1 MAFIGQ
7 VLNMDLTIITLII
20 SSVGVFATF
29 VNICVTYYW
38 NKRKLKAD
46 LVSQS
51 RIKWLDRVKGYVSTL
66 ITNVTLYRSY
76 VGYIKIINKEQS
88 DGIAHNY
95 ICGENRLD
103 AKEAL
108 DYYVSQLNIIL
119 GKIDVSIESIMLDL
133 SKNEGNK
140 AFREAVTSLGVQ
152 IQDIDALISHEDLQH
167 NLEKINLTI
176 IKTTNDRLRD
186 IATNYFKN
194 EWEKA
199 KKGE

>member
-1 MAFIGQ
+1 MLDLLPIINIG
-7 VLNMDLTIITLII
+7 LTT
-20 SSVGVFATF
+20 
-29 VNICVTYYW
+29 VNIVATITW
-38 NKRKLKAD
+38 NKKKLKAD

-76 VGYIKIINKEQS
+76 VGNIKIIKKETS
-88 DGIAHNY
+88 EGVAHNY
-95 ICGENRLD
+95 ICGEARLD
-103 AKEAL
+103 ANEAL
-108 DYYVSQLNIIL
+108 DYYVSQLNVIL

-133 SKNEGNK
+133 SKNKGNY
-140 AFREAVTSLGVQ
+140 AFREAVTSLGEQ
-152 IQDIDALISHEDLQH
+152 IQTIDSLISHENLQQ
-167 NLEKINLTI
+167 NLEIINLTE
-176 IKTTNDRLRD
+176 IKSTNDRLRD

>member
-1 MAFIGQ
+1 MWFIKLLGG
-7 VLNMDLTIITLII
+7 VTLDLLSIINIGLT
-20 SSVGVFATF
+20 T
-29 VNICVTYYW
+29 VNIVATITW
-38 NKRKLKAD
+38 NKKKLKAD

-76 VGYIKIINKEQS
+76 VGYIKIIKKETS
-88 DGIAHNY
+88 EGVAHNY
-95 ICGENRLD
+95 ICGEARLD
-103 AKEAL
+103 ANEAL
-108 DYYVSQLNIIL
+108 DYYVSQLNVIL

-133 SKNEGNK
+133 SKNKGNY
-140 AFREAVTSLGVQ
+140 AFREAVTSLGEQ
-152 IQDIDALISHEDLQH
+152 IQAIDSLISHEDLQQ
-167 NLEKINLTI
+167 NLEIINLTE
-176 IKTTNDRLRD
+176 IKSTNDRLRD

>member
-1 MAFIGQ
+1 MCFIKLLGG
-7 VLNMDLTIITLII
+7 VTLDLLSIINIGLT
-20 SSVGVFATF
+20 T
-29 VNICVTYYW
+29 VNIVATITW
-38 NKRKLKAD
+38 NKKKLKAD

-76 VGYIKIINKEQS
+76 VGYIKIIKKETS
-88 DGIAHNY
+88 EGVAHNY
-95 ICGENRLD
+95 ICGEARLD
-103 AKEAL
+103 ANEAL
-108 DYYVSQLNIIL
+108 DYYVSQLNVIL

-133 SKNEGNK
+133 SKNKGNY
-140 AFREAVTSLGVQ
+140 AFREAVTSLGEQ
-152 IQDIDALISHEDLQH
+152 IQAIDSLISHEDLQQ
-167 NLEKINLTI
+167 NLEIINLTE
-176 IKTTNDRLRD
+176 IKSTNDRLRD